1 MLTVNEI
8 KKIANAEIINGTDNT
23 ELKDFNISC
32 TNHFNGAFYLPV
44 FLHTDRHQY
53 ILNAVEN
60 GAIGFMISSSCN
72 NYENIIKESIKINPH
87 IIILKVDNVN
97 NALYAMGKYN
107 RQKNIHIPIIA
118 VTGSVGKTSTC
129 EMIGSIL
136 KKERKTFSDNRNN
149 NTRLL
154 LSLLLLDI
162 DSYDIAVLEAGI
174 ASKGKMEPISELL
187 QPSIVVINNIGTAHI
202 GNLGSQENIL
212 AEKLL
217 LTKYMKDDKIV
228 FLNNNDSL
236 LENLKLDNHQYNTI
250 RYSIDEA
257 TNINQ
262 ENTVLTFDTNI
273 YGKSTHFVMNAFG
286 KHNVSNAVCAIK
298 IAKLLNISIE
308 NIIKGI
314 KEYKNVNRRFNIIQQ
329 NGFTI
334 IDDTYNASLASMQ
347 AGLKSADNMQ
357 NCKRKIAVLGEM
369 LDLGDFAID
378 LHSQVGETFRNLN
391 FDILIT
397 QGKNTKYIC
406 ESAKKFIKTDK
417 VINFENQDDLINE
430 LINIISPGDLVYLKA
445 SNKMGFNNIVN
456 KLLEGIKYR

>member
-202 GNLGSQENIL
+202 GNLGSKVNIL
-212 AEKLL
+212 KEKLF
-217 LTKYMKDDKIV
+217 LTKYMQGDKIV

-236 LENLKLDNHQYNTI
+236 LQNLKLDNQYNTF

-257 TNINQ
+257 SNINQ
-262 ENTVLTFDTNI
+262 ENNILTFDTNI
-273 YGKSTHFVMNAFG
+273 YGKSTYFAMNAFG
-286 KHNVSNAVCAIK
+286 DYNVSNAICAIK
-298 IAKLLNISIE
+298 IAELLNVSVE

>member
-8 KKIANAEIINGTDNT
+8 KKIADAEIINGKDNA

-53 ILNAVEN
+53 ILDAVKN
-60 GAIGFMISSSCN
+60 GAIGFMISSSCKD
-72 NYENIIKESIKINPH
+72 YGHIIKESIKINPH
-87 IIILKVDNVN
+87 LIILKVDNVN
-97 NALYAMGKYN
+97 DALYAMGEYN

-129 EMIGSIL
+129 EMIASIL
-136 KKERKTFSDNRNN
+136 KQERKIFSDNRNN

-174 ASKGKMEPISELL
+174 ASKGKMEPISKLL

-212 AEKLL
+212 IEKLF
-217 LTKYMKDDKIV
+217 LTRYMKDDKIV

-236 LENLKLDNHQYNTI
+236 LRNLKLDDHYNTI

-257 TNINQ
+257 KNINQ
-262 ENTVLTFDTNI
+262 ENDILTFDKDI
-273 YGKSTHFVMNAFG
+273 YDKSAHFTMNAIG
-286 KHNVSNAVCAIK
+286 EHNVSNAVCAIK
-298 IAKLLNISIE
+298 IAELLNISAE

-314 KEYKNVNRRFNIIQQ
+314 KEYKNVNRRFNITKQ

-347 AGLKSADNMQ
+347 AGLKSANNMQ

-369 LDLGDFAID
+369 LDLGDFAKD
-378 LHSQVGETFRNLN
+378 LHSQIGETFKDLN
-391 FDILIT
+391 FDVLLT
-397 QGKNTKYIC
+397 QGENTKYIC
-406 ESAKKFIKTDK
+406 ESAKKFINTDK

-430 LINIISPGDLVYLKA
+430 LLNIISQGDLIYLKA
-445 SNKMGFNNIVN
+445 SNKMQFNNIVC
-456 KLLEGIKYR
+456 KLLDVIKCM